1 MITIFMLV
9 YTQSFLVIGLQQDF
23 HDMKMHQLQKGIVC
37 VYSDVLKGHPD
48 ATSVMPEI
56 HAFKSYN

>member
-1 MITIFMLV
+1 MITIFTLV
-9 YTQSFLVIGLQQDF
+9 YTQSFLVVGLQQDF
-23 HDMKMHQLQKGIVC
+23 YDMKMYQLQKGVVC

-48 ATSVMPEI
+48 ATSVVLEM